1 MLNFNK
7 FFIILSYIITIM
19 NNDES
24 FKIIQEMLSLINI
37 NVNDINSLEGLNIN
51 RENLLSTNI
60 INLFQS
66 KKNDVKELGYS
77 SSKLTS
83 LHSNNNEKQQFP
95 GINMLRQLL
104 KCNNFKLK
112 PYVKSMGY
120 DKSSGKK
127 IVYRYYIIHKIN
139 NDLPSSL
146 VPESNVDN
154 DSD

>member
-1 MLNFNK
+1 
-7 FFIILSYIITIM
+7 M
-19 NNDES
+19 NNEES
-24 FKIIQEMLSLINI
+24 FKIIQDMLSSINI
-37 NVNDINSLEGLNIN
+37 NIPDINGLDGLNIT
-51 RENLLSTNI
+51 RDNLLSTNI
-60 INLFQS
+60 INIYQS
-66 KKNDVKELGYS
+66 KKNEIKEIGYS

-83 LHSNNNEKQQFP
+83 LHNNNNEKQQFP
-95 GINMLRQLL
+95 SINMLRQLL

-146 VPESNVDN
+146 NPESNVDN